1 MGKNIKY
8 IFITGGVTSS
18 LGKGIVA
25 ASLGVLLKDQG
36 FKVTIQKFDP
46 YLNVDPGTMNPYEHG
61 EVFVTD
67 DGSETDLD
75 LGHYERFI
83 DQSLSK
89 ANNITSGMVFSE
101 VLKKERRGDYLG
113 STVQIIPHVT
123 NEIKK
128 RITKPLENAD
138 FDFVITEVGGTVGDI
153 ESLPFLESIRQFQS
167 QNKANSI
174 HIHLTLVPYLKTSG
188 EFKTKPTQHSVKELR
203 TIGITSDIIICRSE
217 IPFQTDIKEK
227 IALFCDVNVES
238 VIACPD
244 AQSIYEVPLL
254 MKDENLHKEVLE
266 KLNLPVKTPQLTE
279 WKAYVAAIQNTN
291 QEQITISIVGK
302 YTELSDAYLSVVE
315 ALKHAAAANNSH
327 CNIQWINSEEL
338 LESNVNEFLKTAQG
352 ILIPG
357 GFGDRGID
365 GKLLASKYARENN
378 IPFLGLCL
386 GMHVALID
394 FARHV
399 LNLKEAHSTEFNYS
413 TEHPVIDYLP
423 QQKELTEKGGTMRLG
438 SYPCSVK
445 TNSKLFELY
454 GENNINER
462 HRHRYEF
469 NNTYKTLFEDAG
481 MVFSGTSPDGE
492 LVEVIEFPKHP
503 FFMACQFHPELKS
516 RPYKSHPLFK
526 GLIKQALEQ
535 KKSNI
540 DYRLKEKSLK

>member
-36 FKVTIQKFDP
+36 YKVTIQKFDP

-89 ANNITSGMVFSE
+89 ANNVTSGMVFSE
-101 VLKKERRGDYLG
+101 VINKERRGDYLG

-128 RITKPLENAD
+128 RISKPLENEE

-167 QNKANSI
+167 QNKHNCI
-174 HIHLTLVPYLKTSG
+174 HIHLTLVPFLKTSG

-203 TIGITSDIIICRSE
+203 TIGIHSDIIICRSD
-217 IPFQTDIKEK
+217 IPFGRDIKEK
-227 IALFCDVNVES
+227 IALFCDVDVES

-244 AQSIYEVPLL
+244 ATSIYEVPLVL
-254 MKDENLHKEVLE
+254 KEEKLHSAVLE
-266 KLNLPVKTPQLTE
+266 ALGVESKEPQLQE
-279 WKAYVAAIQNTN
+279 WKDYLSATQNKENTDIN
-291 QEQITISIVGK
+291 ISLVGK
-302 YTELSDAYLSVVE
+302 YTELSDAYLSVTE
-315 ALKHAAAANNSH
+315 ALKHAAAANKANCS
-327 CNIQWINSEEL
+327 IKWVNSEDLTEDNI
-338 LESNVNEFLKTAQG
+338 EETLKHSDG

-365 GKLLASKYARENN
+365 GKILASKFARETNT
-378 IPFLGLCL
+378 PYLGLCL
-386 GMHVALID
+386 GMHVAIID

-399 LNLKEAHSTEFNYS
+399 LNLKEAHSSEFNYAC
-413 TEHPVIDYLP
+413 THPVIDYLP
-423 QQKELTEKGGTMRLG
+423 QQRNITEKGGTMRLG
-438 SYPCSVK
+438 AYPCNIK
-445 TNSKLFELY
+445 RNSLLHTLY
-454 GENNINER
+454 ESNHIDER

-469 NNTYKTLFEDAG
+469 NNDYKQLFEEKG
-481 MVFSGTSPDGE
+481 LEFSGTSPDGE
-492 LVEVIEFPKHP
+492 LVEVIENPNHP
-503 FFMACQFHPELKS
+503 FFIACQFHPEFKS

-526 GLIKQALEQ
+526 GFVSA
-535 KKSNI
+535 
-540 DYRLKEKSLK
+540 SLKSKKKVTKADSLTVNV